1 MMRFR
6 LLGTPNTGKFEF
18 IQFDLNM
25 CASCARVVVVL
36 NVISRGDGSE

>member
-25 CASCARVVVVL
+25 CVVRACVVVL
-36 NVISRGDGSE
+36 NVISRSDGSE